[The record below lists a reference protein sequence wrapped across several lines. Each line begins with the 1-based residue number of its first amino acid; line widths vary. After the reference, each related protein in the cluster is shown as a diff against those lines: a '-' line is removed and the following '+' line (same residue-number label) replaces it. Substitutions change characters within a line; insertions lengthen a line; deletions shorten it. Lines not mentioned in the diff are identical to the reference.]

1 MIADTIHIAYR
12 ILFTLQL
19 EMEGYKDDLTPFV
32 KILPD
37 GATEERFAS
46 YNMLIR
52 RQRGAYVALID
63 VVPEGPDLG
72 KLEILLKDPET
83 FRFEVQLDASLLSR
97 CHLVSYDF
105 LDHVLY
111 ISNEANNVVG
121 TDVLLTQ
128 PLATYNNVDTYKKGY
143 LVKSGGAYYKAIK
156 ESSSGDVHVVS
167 EPDYWK
173 LIPDNTYISQT
184 DLRTRAS
191 FTTPVNSQ
199 TIIVAEVKHS
209 AALSANYR
217 LLDGTLRC
225 REIKYTTKLL
235 VSI

>member
-1 MIADTIHIAYR
+1 MIVDTIHIAYR
-12 ILFTLQL
+12 ILFSLQL
-19 EMEGYKDDLTPFV
+19 EMEGYKDDLNPFV
-32 KILPD
+32 KITPD
-37 GATEERFAS
+37 EATETLFAS
-46 YNMLIR
+46 YGMLIR
-52 RQRGAYVALID
+52 QQRGAYVALID
-63 VVPEGPDLG
+63 VVPEGPNAC
-72 KLEILLKDPET
+72 KPEILLKDPEV
-83 FRFEVQLDASLLSR
+83 FRFELQLDASLLSR
-97 CHLVSYDF
+97 CHLASYDF
-105 LDHVLY
+105 VDHVVY
-111 ISNEANNVVG
+111 ISNAANNVVG

-173 LIPDNTYISQT
+173 AIPDNTYISQT

-191 FTTPVNSQ
+191 FTTPLNSQ
-199 TIIVAEVKHS
+199 TIVVAEVKHS
-209 AALSANYR
+209 AALTPSYR
-217 LLDGTLRC
+217 LLDGALRC